1 MTKKRKKKNQR
12 GYSKIYLRKWGF
24 FSFSCIFFSFLI
36 YSQDSISI
44 ARDLA
49 EENQL
54 NFQQFFFKALS
65 EKSIGNYQKAI
76 ENLENC
82 NQILTK
88 DPAVFFELSKNYFH
102 LNKMLLAKE
111 YIDRGLLIKP
121 RNVWMLKHLVNIYL
135 QEKNFAEA
143 IPVQQKL
150 VELNPDENV
159 YLLEM
164 YIENKNNQKARSLI
178 NTMERE
184 NIFSAHFKRL
194 KNNFEN
200 RKEPLVSQEK
210 IPTKNSLEVQFA
222 SQKSYD
228 ILKKI
233 LEKNKENTS
242 LLIKYSNEGM
252 LLYPAQPFVYLMQG
266 KALNNQRKYKKALSS
281 LKTGIDFVIDE
292 NMEDAF
298 YKEIAIS
305 YKGLGDFKE
314 EKKYIE
320 KLKK

>member
-1 MTKKRKKKNQR
+1 MIKKRKKKDQKGNR
-12 GYSKIYLRKWGF
+12 KIYMRKWVL
-24 FSFSCIFFSFLI
+24 FSFSCIFFSLLI
-36 YSQDSISI
+36 YSQDSISV
-44 ARDLA
+44 AKDLV
-49 EENQL
+49 EENEL

-65 EKSIGNYQKAI
+65 EKSIGNYQKSI

-88 DPAVFFELSKNYFH
+88 DPAVFFEFSKNYFH

-111 YIDRGLLIKP
+111 YIDRALLIKP
-121 RNVWMLKHLVNIYL
+121 MNVWMLKHLVNINL
-135 QEKNFAEA
+135 KEKNFAEA

-150 VELNPDENV
+150 VELNPNERV

-164 YIENKNNQKARSLI
+164 YIQNKNDQKARSLI

-184 NIFSAHFKRL
+184 NNFSAHFKRL

-200 RKEPLVSQEK
+200 SKEHLVSKEK
-210 IPTKNSLEVQFA
+210 TPRMNSLESQFA
-222 SQKSYD
+222 SHKSYS

-233 LEKNKENTS
+233 LEKNKENTT
-242 LLIKYSNEGM
+242 LLIKYSNEGIS
-252 LLYPAQPFVYLMQG
+252 LFPAQPFVYLMQG
-266 KALNNQRKYKKALSS
+266 KALNDQRKYKKALSC
-281 LKTGIDFVIDE
+281 LEIGIDFVIE
-292 NMEDAF
+292 EGMEVAF

-305 YKGLGDFKE
+305 FKGLGNFKE

-320 KLKK
+320 KSKK